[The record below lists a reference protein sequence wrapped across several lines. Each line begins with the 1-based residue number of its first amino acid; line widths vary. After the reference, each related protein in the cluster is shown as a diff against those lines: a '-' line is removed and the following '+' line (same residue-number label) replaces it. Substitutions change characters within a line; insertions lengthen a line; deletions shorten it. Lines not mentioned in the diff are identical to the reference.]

1 MKPVMLT
8 LLVALAAAIALAQT
22 NGGPSRPSQLPA
34 QPAGGRSVPVAVPVG
49 GGVPYGGWG
58 YTGGGTVAGN
68 AMNGMASVISSAGS
82 YNQATSEAAINMTQA
97 QKAAIQNDQ
106 LYANTYF
113 EMRAT
118 NRAARAAE
126 RNPRPTMEQLVRIAQ
141 QGAPRPLP
149 PGALDPV
156 SGGVAWPEL
165 LKTADYDPQRTELNE
180 LFAKRAELGGLG
192 FSDQTKARQAV
203 DGMFATLKGQIRS
216 VPSGDYAAS
225 RSFLD
230 SLVYVVAKTDLD

>member
-1 MKPVMLT
+1 MKPAMFALLT
-8 LLVALAAAIALAQT
+8 ALCAAISLAQT
-22 NGGPSRPSQLPA
+22 GAVPDRPTQLPA
-34 QPAGGRSVPVAVPVG
+34 RTPVPVG
-49 GGVPYGGWG
+49 VGVGGYYGGWPG
-58 YTGGGTVAGN
+58 YSGGGTAAGQ
-68 AMNGMASVISSAGS
+68 AMNGMASVISAAGS

-97 QKAAIQNDQ
+97 QRAAIQNSQ

-113 EMRAT
+113 EMRAA

-126 RNPRPTMEQLVRIAQ
+126 KGPRPTMEQLVRIAQ

-149 PGALDPV
+149 TGALDPV

-165 LKTADYDPQRTELNE
+165 LKTADYDPQRTALDD
-180 LFAKRAELGGLG
+180 LFARRAELGGLG

-216 VPSGDYAAS
+216 VPSDQYVAS
-225 RSFLD
+225 RSFLN
-230 SLVYVVAKTDLD
+230 SLAYAAAKTDLE

>member
-1 MKPVMLT
+1 MLT
-8 LLVALAAAIALAQT
+8 LLIALAAAIALAQT
-22 NGGPSRPSQLPA
+22 GTAPDRPTQLPA
-34 QPAGGRSVPVAVPVG
+34 QRPGGRSVPVAVPV

-58 YTGGGTVAGN
+58 YTGGGTAAGN

-97 QKAAIQNDQ
+97 QRAAIQNDQ

-113 EMRAT
+113 ELRAT

-126 RNPRPTMEQLVRIAQ
+126 RGPRPTMEQLVRIAQ

-165 LKTADYDPQRTELNE
+165 LKTADYNPQRTELNE

-203 DGMFATLKGQIRS
+203 DGMFATLKEQIRS

>member
-1 MKPVMLT
+1 MLT
-8 LLVALAAAIALAQT
+8 LLIALAAAIALAQT
-22 NGGPSRPSQLPA
+22 GTAPDRPTQLPA
-34 QPAGGRSVPVAVPVG
+34 QRPGGRSVPVAVPV

-58 YTGGGTVAGN
+58 YTGGGTAAGN

-97 QKAAIQNDQ
+97 QRAAIQNDQ

-113 EMRAT
+113 ELRAT

-126 RNPRPTMEQLVRIAQ
+126 RGPRPTMEQLVRIAQ

-149 PGALDPV
+149 PGAVDPV

-165 LKTADYDPQRTELNE
+165 LKTADYNPQRTELNE

-203 DGMFATLKGQIRS
+203 DGMFATLKEQIRS

>member
-1 MKPVMLT
+1 MFALLT
-8 LLVALAAAIALAQT
+8 ALGAAIALAQT
-22 NGGPSRPSQLPA
+22 GGIPDRPTQLPA
-34 QPAGGRSVPVAVPVG
+34 RAPVPVG
-49 GGVPYGGWG
+49 VGVGGYYGGWPG
-58 YTGGGTVAGN
+58 YGGGGTAAGQ
-68 AMNGMASVISSAGS
+68 AMNGMASVISAQGS

-97 QKAAIQNDQ
+97 QRAAIQNDQ

-113 EMRAT
+113 EMRAA

-126 RNPRPTMEQLVRIAQ
+126 RGPRPTMEQLVRAAQ

-149 PGALDPV
+149 AGSLDPV

-165 LKTADYDPQRTELNE
+165 LKTSDYDPQRTELDE
-180 LFAKRAELGGLG
+180 LFAKRAELGGLA

-216 VPSGDYAAS
+216 VPSDQYVAS
-225 RSFLD
+225 RSFLN
-230 SLVYVVAKTDLD
+230 SLVYAAAKTDLE

>member
-1 MKPVMLT
+1 MKSAMLA
-8 LLVALAAAIALAQT
+8 LLIAVGTAISLAQT
-22 NGGPSRPSQLPA
+22 SGIPDRPSQLPVRA
-34 QPAGGRSVPVAVPVG
+34 PVPVG
-49 GGVPYGGWG
+49 AGSYYGGWPG
-58 YTGGGTVAGN
+58 YYGGGTPAGS
-68 AMNGMASVISSAGS
+68 AMNGMASAISAAGS
-82 YNQATSEAAINMTQA
+82 YNLSTSEAAINMTQA
-97 QKAAIQNDQ
+97 QKAAMQNDQ

-113 EMRAT
+113 EMRAA

-126 RNPRPTMEQLVRIAQ
+126 NGPKPTMEQLVRIAQ

-149 PGALDPV
+149 TGALDPV

-216 VPSGDYAAS
+216 VPSDQYVAS
-225 RSFLD
+225 RSFLN
-230 SLVYVVAKTDLD
+230 SLVYAAAKTDLD

>member
-1 MKPVMLT
+1 MKPAMFAL
-8 LLVALAAAIALAQT
+8 LAALCAAISLAQT
-22 NGGPSRPSQLPA
+22 SGIPDRPAQLPA
-34 QPAGGRSVPVAVPVG
+34 RVPVPVG
-49 GGVPYGGWG
+49 VGASYGGWPG
-58 YTGGGTVAGN
+58 YSGGGTVAGN
-68 AMNGMASVISSAGS
+68 AMNGMANVISSAGS
-82 YNQATSEAAINMTQA
+82 YNLSTSAAAINMTEA
-97 QKAAIQNDQ
+97 QRAAIQNDQ

-113 EMRAT
+113 EMRAA

-126 RNPRPTMEQLVRIAQ
+126 NGPRPTMEQLVRIAQ

-165 LKTADYDPQRTELNE
+165 LKTDDYDPQRTELNE

-203 DGMFATLKGQIRS
+203 DAMFATLKGQIRS
-216 VPSGDYAAS
+216 VPSDQYVAS

>member
-1 MKPVMLT
+1 MKPAMLT
-8 LLVALAAAIALAQT
+8 LLIALAAAVSLAQPGT
-22 NGGPSRPSQLPA
+22 PPDRPTQLPV
-34 QPAGGRSVPVAVPVG
+34 RVPVPVPVG
-49 GGVPYGGWG
+49 VPSGGWSG
-58 YTGGGTVAGN
+58 YSGGGTPAGN
-68 AMNGMASVISSAGS
+68 AMNGMANVISSAGS
-82 YNQATSEAAINMTQA
+82 YNLATSAAAINMTEA
-97 QKAAIQNDQ
+97 QRAAIQNDQ

-126 RNPRPTMEQLVRIAQ
+126 RSPRPTMEQLVRIAQ

-165 LKTADYDPQRTELNE
+165 LKTADYDPQRTELDE
-180 LFAKRAELGGLG
+180 LFAKRAELGGLA
-192 FSDQTKARQAV
+192 FADQTKARQAV

-216 VPSGDYAAS
+216 VPTGQYAAS
-225 RSFLD
+225 RSFLN
-230 SLVYVVAKTDLD
+230 SLVYAAAKTDLE